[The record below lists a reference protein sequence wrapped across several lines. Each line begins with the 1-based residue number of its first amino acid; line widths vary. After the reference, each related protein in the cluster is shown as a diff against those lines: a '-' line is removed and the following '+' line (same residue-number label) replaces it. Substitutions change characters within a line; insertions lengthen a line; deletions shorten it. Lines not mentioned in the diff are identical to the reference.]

1 MKNEQRMNNQH
12 SIKPE
17 QFFGISKA
25 LKWSGLFLLLVFF
38 LSNSA
43 CKSARMTA
51 DVPLEKMTAENLIAE
66 VSVNEFQAETIDAR
80 ARMEVSFD
88 RQSYSFRGQIRS
100 VRDSAIWVRATLLGF
115 EAGRVMITPDTFQ
128 LLDRVNREYIK
139 LPMSEVGRRY
149 GLDIEFAQLQQML
162 LGSPSFEDVV
172 VSKLEVENPKAII
185 FGFINTL
192 QVIYHINEMRLVDR
206 FTLTDRS
213 GRFMESINSNYEE
226 IDDAGFFAFN
236 RSIRATDEQDE
247 FRLSCE
253 FLEIEINTFPDMPFS
268 IPSRYDRFE

>member
-1 MKNEQRMNNQH
+1 MNNQH
-12 SIKPE
+12 AIKPQ
-17 QFFGISKA
+17 QFFRISKA
-25 LKWSGLFLLLVFF
+25 WQWSGIFLLLVFF
-38 LSNSA
+38 MSNSA
-43 CKSARMTA
+43 CKSARSSA

-66 VSVNEFQAETIDAR
+66 VAVNEFQAETIDAR

-100 VRDSAIWVRATLLGF
+100 VKDSAIWVRATLLGF
-115 EAGRVMITPDTFQ
+115 EAGRVLITPDTFQ

-149 GLDIEFAQLQQML
+149 GLDIDFNQLQQML

-172 VSKLEVENPKAII
+172 VSRLEVENPKAII

-192 QVIYHINEMRLVDR
+192 QVIYHINEMRLVDK
-206 FTLTDRS
+206 FSLTDRS
-213 GRFMESINSNYEE
+213 GRFMESINSNYQE
-226 IDDAGFFAFN
+226 INDAGFFAFN
-236 RSIRATDEQDE
+236 RSISATDEQDQ
-247 FRLSCE
+247 FSLICE
-253 FLEIEINTFPDMPFS
+253 FIEVEVNTFPDLPFS